1 MREEGETQD
10 ERDPHATLARA
21 EQERRGQHRA
31 AHSEHERMRDAA
43 MRDGPAEEVDVRER
57 SACGR
62 REAQRARRRR
72 SLRPC
77 GDRKANGRV

>member
-1 MREEGETQD
+1 
-10 ERDPHATLARA
+10 
-21 EQERRGQHRA
+21 
-31 AHSEHERMRDAA
+31 MRDAA
-43 MRDGPAEEVDVRER
+43 MRDGPAEEVDVRQR